1 MDIIDHFSKWSYSY
15 LLKTKDSA
23 AVLSENKSFIDINGL
38 FKIFQTDNGL
48 EFNNLLKTYL
58 ENLNIKYVRGSP
70 YHTQINGCVEAL
82 HKSIKNFLLNEYNS
96 NKENFNIEIS
106 LIDACNYHN
115 SKVSTFF
122 HKIWQPNFLRN
133 ITDQKIIEEV
143 KLNVVNSII
152 RKIKNVKLLK

>member
-1 MDIIDHFSKWSYSY
+1 M
-15 LLKTKDSA
+15 LKTKDSA
-23 AVLSENKSFIDINGL
+23 TVLSKNKSFIDINGL

-70 YHTQINGCVEAL
+70 YHPQSNGCVEAL

-122 HKIWQPNFLRN
+122 HKIWAKFSKKYNR
-133 ITDQKIIEEV
+133 
-143 KLNVVNSII
+143 S
-152 RKIKNVKLLK
+152 KNNRRSQTEYSKFDNT

>member
-1 MDIIDHFSKWSYSY
+1 M
-15 LLKTKDSA
+15 LKTKDSA
-23 AVLSENKSFIDINGL
+23 AVLSENKSFIDINCL

-58 ENLNIKYVRGSP
+58 ENLNIKYVRGSL
-70 YHTQINGCVEAL
+70 YHPQSNGGVEAF

-122 HKIWQPNFLRN
+122 HKI
-133 ITDQKIIEEV
+133 
-143 KLNVVNSII
+143 
-152 RKIKNVKLLK
+152 